1 MQANRGAA
9 MVTMGDIARLA
20 GVSQSTVSH
29 VLNETRVVSPAS
41 REAVLQ
47 AVAATGYR
55 QNALARSLATS
66 RTMTLGLASTPV
78 SNPYFGDLVQS
89 IERSARAAGYS
100 LVLGDTHDDPDVEQ
114 QVVHQLT
121 DLRVDGV
128 LLAPSAGA
136 MESTLPFLRSAGPP
150 TVLLD
155 RFADVDLDQVA
166 PENEDATA
174 MLVDHLADRGH
185 RRIAMVTGLR
195 GLHSSTERL
204 AGYRRVVRQ
213 RGLDDDPALVLEGR
227 SEVDAAEQAVLQHFA
242 AGQRPSAIVIGN
254 NAMTIGVMKALRLL
268 RLRIPDDVA
277 LACYD
282 DFEWADLFEPRLTAI
297 AQDVHAMGARAVAMM
312 VDRINDP
319 DRPLRRERIAPQYRH
334 RTSCGCPD
342 PIGAPGARRADVSTA

>member
-1 MQANRGAA
+1 
-9 MVTMGDIARLA
+9 MVTMGDVARLA
-20 GVSQSTVSH
+20 GVSPSTVSH
-29 VLNETRVVSPAS
+29 VLNDTRVVSDTS
-41 REAVLQ
+41 RAAVLR
-47 AVAATGYR
+47 AVADTGYR

-100 LVLGDTHDDPDVEQ
+100 LVLGDTHDDPDQEQ
-114 QVVHQLT
+114 QVVQHLA
-121 DLRVDGV
+121 DRRVDGV
-128 LLAPSAGA
+128 LLAPSARAVDGA
-136 MESTLPFLRSAGPP
+136 LPFLRSVGLP

-155 RFADVDLDQVA
+155 RFADVELDQVA
-166 PENEDATA
+166 PENQEATA
-174 MLVDHLADRGH
+174 LLTSHLADLGH

-204 AGYRRVVRQ
+204 AGYREVVQR

-227 SEVDAAEQAVLQHFA
+227 SEVDAAEQAVLRHFA
-242 AGQRPSAIVIGN
+242 AGHRPSAMVIGN
-254 NAMTIGVMKALRLL
+254 NAMTIGAMKALRLQG
-268 RLRIPDDVA
+268 LRIPDDVA

-297 AQDVHAMGARAVAMM
+297 AQDVQAMGARAVAMI
-312 VDRINDP
+312 VDRINEP
-319 DRPLRRERIAPQYRH
+319 DRPYRQERIAPQYRH

-342 PIGAPGARRADVSTA
+342 PLGALGARRRDADLSPPLP